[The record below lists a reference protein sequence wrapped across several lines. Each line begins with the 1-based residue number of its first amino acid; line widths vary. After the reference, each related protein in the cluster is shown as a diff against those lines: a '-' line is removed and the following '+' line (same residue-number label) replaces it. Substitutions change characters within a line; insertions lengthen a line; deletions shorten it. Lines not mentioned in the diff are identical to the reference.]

1 MSQQASLQ
9 SFFTQSSQQG
19 TAPSQNRNT
28 QVPDPTPSGAQ
39 EQEFSTIFAKE
50 SDYNDPYQTRIDYL
64 YPSIV
69 PQTTH
74 TQTDLN
80 YITWA
85 IRHAT
90 SWICPPSDRIEY
102 LEEQSITLRRTV
114 DTLKHQIEAQT
125 NMITNMHSAI
135 HALLNKQP
143 QPQQPQ
149 QPQQHQQQQQ
159 QQRKPQQPQGQR
171 MPPPAV
177 PQTVPQAAPQAAPQA
192 PPPAPPQQAPPHG
205 WKAGTWAAVA
215 SASGPAQGNFQVV
228 EKRKKPAKPKAD
240 PLFKPEYTKI
250 NREIIVETT
259 APSDVNPSEI
269 RT

>member
-19 TAPSQNRNT
+19 TAPPQIRNT

-39 EQEFSTIFAKE
+39 EQEFSSTFATE
-50 SDYNDPYQTRIDYL
+50 SDYNDPYQLRVDYL

-69 PQTTH
+69 PQDTH

-90 SWICPPSDRIEY
+90 SRICPPSDRIEI
-102 LEEQSITLRRTV
+102 LEEQTTTLRRTV

-135 HALLNKQP
+135 HALLNKQL

-149 QPQQHQQQQQ
+149 QPQQQQQQQ

-177 PQTVPQAAPQAAPQA
+177 PQTVPQAAPQAAPHA
-192 PPPAPPQQAPPHG
+192 PPPAPPQQAPP
-205 WKAGTWAAVA
+205 
-215 SASGPAQGNFQVV
+215 
-228 EKRKKPAKPKAD
+228 
-240 PLFKPEYTKI
+240 
-250 NREIIVETT
+250 
-259 APSDVNPSEI
+259 
-269 RT
+269 